1 MRYLGVEFSSGELS
15 GFQGFFPDSPGASL
29 VNRLMVM
36 NAQEYEN
43 VLHDPA
49 SSLEQLRFAQ
59 GALDGLGKLGL
70 RMKEFIAF
78 DGVEREDGD
87 MREEAETQVEMDF

>member
-1 MRYLGVEFSSGELS
+1 VEFSASELS
-15 GFQGFFPDSPGASL
+15 GFQGFFPDSPGAML
-29 VNRLMVM
+29 VNRLMVG

-59 GALDGLGKLGL
+59 GALEGLGKLGL
-70 RMKEFIAF
+70 LMKEFIAF
-78 DGVEREDGD
+78 DGVGRGD
-87 MREEAETQVEMDF
+87 EGGVREEAETQVEMDF